1 MFRSRLSPCLCSELT
16 GQMPQGKQSCSFTC
30 SITKTRKPKIFHPA
44 SSSSKLC
51 NPLTFSSVKQTL
63 GYITTSPHTAALFFQ
78 ETQKSHLVFSWSHS
92 QLLHFLC
99 WGKIRQ
105 ESFLKHCYSRSDGLS
120 PAGLSSTLQ
129 LEKMKL
135 VLNSRIFP
143 RDLIGG
149 FVSLPCNSGTAARTK
164 PMGINC
170 KKALKATEASHCLP
184 DLKPQDSL
192 LPEEATYNNI

>member
-1 MFRSRLSPCLCSELT
+1 MDWAQLDLAA
-16 GQMPQGKQSCSFTC
+16 
-30 SITKTRKPKIFHPA
+30 H
-44 SSSSKLC
+44 SSM
-51 NPLTFSSVKQTL
+51 
-63 GYITTSPHTAALFFQ
+63 
-78 ETQKSHLVFSWSHS
+78 
-92 QLLHFLC
+92 
-99 WGKIRQ
+99 
-105 ESFLKHCYSRSDGLS
+105 
-120 PAGLSSTLQ
+120 LQ

-135 VLNSRIFP
+135 VLNARIFP

-192 LPEEATYNNI
+192 LPEEDKQQLTTIYNRAALKLTGCLLLLFYYFVSIKALTKTILTLEIDFSWRKKVYFDLLHKWKQSGACSSLLLYIWLPQTHCRTTDWGKKYHSNQ